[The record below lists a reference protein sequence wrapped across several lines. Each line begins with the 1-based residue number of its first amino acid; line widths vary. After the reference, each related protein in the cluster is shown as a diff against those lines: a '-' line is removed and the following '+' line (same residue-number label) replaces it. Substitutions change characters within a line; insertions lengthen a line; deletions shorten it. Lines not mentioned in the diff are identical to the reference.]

1 MESTTTPQ
9 KQDEQNGANSTP
21 NQRKLVRIN
30 GGKNISEMFKN
41 IAKNLPKDNPKA
53 LVNSPKRK
61 STFQNGG
68 LDSPFKK
75 NKFQT
80 QNKFNSK

>member
-1 MESTTTPQ
+1 M
-9 KQDEQNGANSTP
+9 
-21 NQRKLVRIN
+21 VRIN
-30 GGKNISEMFKN
+30 GGKKENGSVVMTVMNISEMFKK
-41 IAKNLPKDNPKA
+41 IAKNLPKDTPKLLA
-53 LVNSPKRK
+53 NSPKRK